1 MIYRAVIE
9 FWVIEVV
16 YRLVRQ
22 GSADH
27 SARKAKNPELHTA
40 ALGSSL
46 TVPTADVRCVA
57 EWSKVCKDHT
67 AVPILAGSGHVKEP
81 VLTARAKE
89 AVNGSRD
96 GAIFRFY
103 NYSTVSG
110 TLYEH
115 WNSNSTDSMIPAG
128 LHLDLHE
135 EVAVVAVSRG

>member
-1 MIYRAVIE
+1 MIYRVVIE
-9 FWVIEVV
+9 FWVFEVV
-16 YRLVRQ
+16 YRLARQ

-27 SARKAKNPELHTA
+27 SARKAKSLGLHTA

-46 TVPTADVRCVA
+46 TVPTADVHCAA
-57 EWSKVCKDHT
+57 EWSKGYKDRT

-96 GAIFRFY
+96 SEIFRFY
-103 NYSTVSG
+103 NYLTVND

-115 WNSNSTDSMIPAG
+115 WNLNSTDSTILVG
-128 LHLDLHE
+128 LRLDLHE